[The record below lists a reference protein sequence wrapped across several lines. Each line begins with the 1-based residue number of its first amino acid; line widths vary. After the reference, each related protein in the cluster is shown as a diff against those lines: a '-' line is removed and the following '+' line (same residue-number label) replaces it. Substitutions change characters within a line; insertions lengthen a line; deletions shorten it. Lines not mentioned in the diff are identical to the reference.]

1 MELYDFHLS
10 VSSYRVRIGLALK
23 GLPYTRHALSLS
35 RDGGEQHSAEFR
47 ALNPQGMVPTL
58 LDDDFVLTES
68 LAILEYLDEI
78 HPEPPLLPRDARTR
92 ARVRQLAQI
101 MVSDIAPL
109 TNLRVITYLRTSLK
123 TNEIDRSKWFRH
135 WLLEG
140 LDALE
145 LWLMADGP
153 SDGYCLGGQP
163 TLADVCLVPLLY
175 GARRFGLP
183 LDDFPQLCRI
193 EEHCI
198 AHPAFQ
204 KAAPRA

>member
-10 VSSYRVRIGLALK
+10 VSSYRVRIGLSIK
-23 GLPYTRHALSLS
+23 GLPYRRRPLSLS
-35 RDGGEQHSAEFR
+35 RDGGEQHAAGYR
-47 ALNPQGMVPTL
+47 ALNPQGLVPTL

-68 LAILEYLDEI
+68 LAILEYLDER
-78 HPEPPLLPRDARTR
+78 HPRPPLLPADPKRR

-109 TNLRVITYLRTSLK
+109 TNLRVITYLRSVLK
-123 TNEIDRSKWFRH
+123 TSENERAKWFRH

-145 LWLMADGP
+145 LWLAADGAVAA
-153 SDGYCLGGQP
+153 YCVGDEV

-183 LDDFPQLCRI
+183 LDDFPRLCGI
-193 EEHCI
+193 EERCL
-198 AHPAFQ
+198 ALDAFQ
-204 KAAPRA
+204 RAAPQA